1 MKVRFLFNF
10 LFIDN
15 CKEILFPLGIRGLIQ
30 LDDLILV
37 FIYGS
42 TAEEMER
49 LSSRNI
55 YAFNSRGEQVW
66 QVQEP
71 IQHEGVRIR
80 TGEVKANF
88 ELQGGG
94 GQGAVQYEWLSG
106 RVPESVIKNTRP
118 LN

>member
-71 IQHEGVRIR
+71 IQHEGRI
-80 TGEVKANF
+80 VSYAD
-88 ELQGGG
+88 
-94 GQGAVQYEWLSG
+94 LSLRG
-106 RVPESVIKNTRP
+106 NDKVVAGSTEGDEYIVNIKNGSVEHVKGRRP
-118 LN
+118 W